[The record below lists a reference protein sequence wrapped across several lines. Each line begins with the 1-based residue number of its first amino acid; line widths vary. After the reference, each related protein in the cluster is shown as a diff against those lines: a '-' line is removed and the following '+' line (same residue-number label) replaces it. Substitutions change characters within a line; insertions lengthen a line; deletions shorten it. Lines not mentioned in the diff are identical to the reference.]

1 MLHKSILSLFFTWDG
16 QQKTFIVVPLC
27 LLVSVDSKECGDQ
40 EENQDDPNHTYLKL
54 RKYYRISMNLI
65 DVSGLVSSILICLMF
80 VPEITHVYKNKDAK
94 AINYTFLHLNLLAS
108 VLALVYSIHYNII
121 PMTITNISAAI
132 FSLVLYQ
139 FKYVNELKGE
149 PHTIDEVE
157 V

>member
-1 MLHKSILSLFFTWDG
+1 
-16 QQKTFIVVPLC
+16 
-27 LLVSVDSKECGDQ
+27 
-40 EENQDDPNHTYLKL
+40 
-54 RKYYRISMNLI
+54 MNLI

-149 PHTIDEVE
+149 TRTIDEVE